1 MNNGSSS
8 SFDPT
13 ASLEEAARMTRKDCF
28 QFFCGPSV
36 QCFTE
41 CCRKLEL
48 ALTPYDV
55 LRLSRRLGVSSS
67 EFLDDFTE
75 IKSGSRHGF
84 PEVFL
89 KMQNTEEKLCHFV
102 SEQGCVVYED
112 RPGACR
118 TYPLGR
124 ASSKNRLTNINEE
137 FFFVVRESHCRGF
150 EQNKTWSVDEWLSD
164 QDLEEYNRFNDLLM
178 ELYMLGFRSRSG
190 ELSTQRLQM
199 FMMACYNLDKFREFI
214 FRSSFLTKFEFS
226 PERASSLETD
236 DSCLLEFAFE
246 WLKLALFRIPTLK
259 LRNNPEQEVCDSS
272 S

>member
-1 MNNGSSS
+1 
-8 SFDPT
+8 
-13 ASLEEAARMTRKDCF
+13 
-28 QFFCGPSV
+28 
-36 QCFTE
+36 
-41 CCRKLEL
+41 
-48 ALTPYDV
+48 
-55 LRLSRRLGVSSS
+55 
-67 EFLDDFTE
+67 
-75 IKSGSRHGF
+75 
-84 PEVFL
+84 
-89 KMQNTEEKLCHFV
+89 
-102 SEQGCVVYED
+102 
-112 RPGACR
+112 
-118 TYPLGR
+118 
-124 ASSKNRLTNINEE
+124 
-137 FFFVVRESHCRGF
+137 
-150 EQNKTWSVDEWLSD
+150 
-164 QDLEEYNRFNDLLM
+164 M